1 MEVELKLLID
11 AKFKDALLR
20 HPLLNGHAAKP
31 HEHTLSDTYFDT
43 PDLRLR
49 DRHVGL
55 RVRRVDG
62 GWVQNIRS
70 GDDTRGGVHSRH
82 EWESPVAGPA
92 PELARLREVVD
103 DKKTRREVLAAAAM
117 GKGLAPIFTSKVKR
131 TEWQRDGVQIVCT
144 LDQRRLESGG
154 KKTPIGELELA
165 LKSGNPARLFDLALA
180 LQKDLPLHIGSR
192 SKPDRGYALFAAQ
205 VPAAVKATALV
216 LTRRMSTEQAF
227 QAIAFNCLSHMQDND
242 QGVAVRHDVESL
254 HQMRVGMRRLRSA
267 LAMFKDV
274 LQLPEDMQSELDWLA
289 QQLGA
294 ARDWDV
300 LAGVTLPGIARRL
313 ADPAPL
319 DAAIVG
325 AADRAQQH
333 HVAAAAALAEARY
346 TRLMLSIA
354 RWLQTMGWRDQPAAQ
369 PAGRT
374 RLTAPVA
381 RFARRTLQRD
391 QRRLRARAARLGEA
405 TPAARHRVR
414 IAAKKTRYA
423 AEFFASL
430 FAQKTVRPYVKALTG
445 LQDELGYLNDAA
457 VADRLLA
464 ELAPGEAQLDASVGF
479 ARGYLAARIQ
489 NDDKAILKLWK
500 RCARIGTPR

>member
-20 HPLLNGHAAKP
+20 HPLLNGQAARP

-43 PDLRLR
+43 PDLRLHA
-49 DRHVGL
+49 RHVGL

-62 GWVQNIRS
+62 RWVQNIKS
-70 GDDTRGGVHSRH
+70 GDDVRSGLHSRL

-92 PELARLREVVD
+92 PELTRLREVVD

-131 TEWQRDGVQIVCT
+131 TEWEVRPRDGEHIACA

-154 KKTPIGELELA
+154 KKTAISELELA
-165 LKSGNPARLFDLALA
+165 LTSRDAGQLFDLALA
-180 LQKDLPLHIGSR
+180 LQQDLPLHIGR
-192 SKPDRGYALFAAQ
+192 RGKADGGYALFAAQ
-205 VPAAVKATALV
+205 VPAAVKASALT

-267 LAMFKDV
+267 LSMFKAL
-274 LQLPEDMQSELDWLA
+274 LQLPADVQTDLDWLA
-289 QQLGA
+289 QELGA

-300 LAGVTLPGIARRL
+300 LAGVTLPGIAGKL
-313 ADPAPL
+313 ADRAPL
-319 DAAIVG
+319 DAAI
-325 AADRAQQH
+325 AAAAERAQHH
-333 HVAAAAALAEARY
+333 HVAAAAAVSAARY
-346 TRLMLSIA
+346 TRLMLNMA
-354 RWLQTMGWRDQPAAQ
+354 RWLQTMGWRAQ
-369 PAGRT
+369 PGGKR
-374 RLTAPVA
+374 RLAAPVA

-391 QRRLRARAARLGEA
+391 QRRLRARAAGLSEA

-430 FAQKTVRPYVKALTG
+430 FARKTVRRYVKALTG

-457 VADRLLA
+457 VAERLLA
-464 ELAPGEAQLDASVGF
+464 ELAPGEPQLDASVGF
-479 ARGYLAARIQ
+479 ARGYLVARIA
-489 NDDKAILKLWK
+489 NDDQAILKLWH
-500 RCARIGTPR
+500 RFARIGMPR